1 MICTTSLFLVLLSVL
16 LGFLIGWPRGLTF
29 TLWGCCSLYFWHK
42 PAELAHS
49 FWFCSCVYFC
59 LYGLFNCISY
69 HKVSRQLSAFSLCS
83 FGLISALLVFSGR
96 YFFTKVSFSPDII
109 LSGRLGLK
117 HELTNKPCFV
127 HATKH
132 DRPQGT
138 TPKLYF
144 CRSSLNDVSFRK
156 LDLLLKE
163 T

>member
-1 MICTTSLFLVLLSVL
+1 MPCFVNPAGSPSCGGDVAVHVLDINQPSLPTPF
-16 LGFLIGWPRGLTF
+16 F
-29 TLWGCCSLYFWHK
+29 
-42 PAELAHS
+42 
-49 FWFCSCVYFC
+49 FCSCVYFC
-59 LYGLFNCISY
+59 LYCPFNCISF
-69 HKVSRQLSAFSLCS
+69 HKFFRQLSAFSLCS

-109 LSGRLGLK
+109 LCGRLGLK

-132 DRPQGT
+132 DRSQRT
-138 TPKLYF
+138 TPQIYF